1 MFYIYILYSKIV
13 DKYYVG
19 QTANLEERM
28 ISHTSGIS
36 KYTSI
41 SKDWILV
48 YSESFETR
56 SQAIIRES
64 EIKKKKSRK
73 YIEWL
78 MSK

>member
-19 QTANLEERM
+19 QTENQDERI
-28 ISHTSGIS
+28 ISHSSGIS

-41 SKDWILV
+41 STDWILV
-48 YSESFETR
+48 YTELFETR
-56 SQAIIRES
+56 SQAIIREN

-73 YIEWL
+73 Y
-78 MSK
+78 